1 MSNYNLYPLGDS
13 AVVIQLGQEISK
25 VTSNHIRAICAW
37 LDEYTF
43 EGFIEYV
50 PAYTTI
56 TIYYL
61 PQVLRYPELTDMLR
75 EMMDNISENETDF
88 QPDIIEVPVLYGG
101 EWGPDLDFVA
111 AHNHISA
118 AEVIALHSAEEYLVY
133 MIGFAPGFPYL
144 GGMNEKIAAP
154 RRESPRS
161 KIPAGSVGIA
171 GKQTGVYPIT
181 TPGGW
186 QIIGRAAI
194 DLFDIKREVPAL
206 LKVGDLVRFRPVS
219 EIEFMQIRGGEH
231 GD

>member
-1 MSNYNLYPLGDS
+1 MKNYNLYPLGDS
-13 AVVIQLGQEISK
+13 AVVIQLGEEISK
-25 VTSNHIRAICAW
+25 VTSNEIQIICAW

-61 PQVLRYPELTDMLR
+61 PQVIRYREMVDLLQ
-75 EMMDNISENETDF
+75 EMMDSISEEETDL
-88 QPDIIEVPVLYGG
+88 QPVTVEIPVLYGG
-101 EWGPDLDFVA
+101 QWGPDLDFVA
-111 AHNHISA
+111 AHNKISTDDVISLHSA
-118 AEVIALHSAEEYLVY
+118 AEYLVH

-154 RRESPRS
+154 RKESPRS

-171 GKQTGVYPIT
+171 GKQTGVYPIA

-186 QIIGRAAI
+186 QIIGRTAI
-194 DLFDIKREVPAL
+194 DLFDISREMPAL
-206 LKVGDLVRFRPVS
+206 LKVGDLVRFRSVS
-219 EIEFMQIRGGEH
+219 ETEFMQTRGG
-231 GD
+231 GNGY